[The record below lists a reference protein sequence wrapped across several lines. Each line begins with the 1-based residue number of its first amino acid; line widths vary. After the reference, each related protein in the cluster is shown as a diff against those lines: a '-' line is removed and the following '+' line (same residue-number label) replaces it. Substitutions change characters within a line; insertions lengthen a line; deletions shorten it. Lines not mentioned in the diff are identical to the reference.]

1 MRAVW
6 YSKLGRLD
14 GELMAKRTTDEQ
26 QPWLTLSVA
35 NFRSIAEL
43 ELALPRFAVL
53 VGPNSAGKTNVID
66 ALSALGDVV
75 DRKSARAI
83 RDLNWHDVIRRQ
95 AREARELRLGAR
107 VQLSAERERGR
118 GVRKAEE
125 DGRPGPEAATVEL
138 SFTIRRDSKRDLVG
152 FSHQRVTILRSDGEE
167 VLNVEVDKEDVGTLR
182 SQDPKDVAILRFRSD
197 RQPKEARQEPA
208 ADLLPEDAHSLW
220 MVQNQLLGEVR
231 PALQVRRFR
240 LDATS
245 LRSDSLAVVRG
256 RDPLEGTGRGLALAV
271 ERLKDKPVFHRVLQ
285 ALREVYPRIES
296 VIAKRI
302 SAGRVTLQIK
312 EQNIAEPLD
321 QANVSDGVLHALAL
335 YIALFEPRPG
345 ILAIEEP
352 ENAIHPWAIRSLLAV
367 AQDSPNCVILTT
379 HSETVVNA
387 IRDPSSLFIVEQGD
401 NGTTVTRATTR
412 ESALATILRESGQK
426 LGEVW
431 MDGSLGGVPR

>member
-1 MRAVW
+1 MD
-6 YSKLGRLD
+6 LEE
-14 GELMAKRTTDEQ
+14 GEAMTKRSANEQ

-66 ALSALGDVV
+66 ALSALGEIV

-83 RDLNWHDVIRRQ
+83 RDLGWHDVIRRQ

-107 VQLSAERERGR
+107 VRLEQQAKGGARKVDSEAKA
-118 GVRKAEE
+118 GVEPT
-125 DGRPGPEAATVEL
+125 GVEF
-138 SFTIRRDSKRDLVG
+138 SFTIRRDPKRDIVG
-152 FSHQRVTILRSDGEE
+152 FWQQRVAVLREDGAE
-167 VLNVEVDKEDVGTLR
+167 VLCYEVNKSDIVTVRYGDSYTAKVY
-182 SQDPKDVAILRFRSD
+182 ANRFRLVPASVPQD
-197 RQPKEARQEPA
+197 SEPKPA
-208 ADLLPEDAHSLW
+208 ANEQLPEDGKSLW
-220 MVQNQLLGEVR
+220 MLEGSVVR
-231 PALQVRRFR
+231 AARDLIQVRRFR

-245 LRSDSLAVVRG
+245 LRSDSVAGTRG
-256 RDPLEGTGRGLALAV
+256 SGEALEGTGRGLALAL
-271 ERLKDKPVFHRVLQ
+271 ERLKDGPVYQRVLQ

-321 QANVSDGVLHALAL
+321 QANVSDGILHALAL

>member
-1 MRAVW
+1 MTKRRAN
-6 YSKLGRLD
+6 
-14 GELMAKRTTDEQ
+14 EQ

-66 ALSALGDVV
+66 ALSALGEVV

-83 RDLNWHDVIRRQ
+83 RDLGWHDVIRRQ

-107 VQLSAERERGR
+107 VVVAPERER
-118 GVRKAEE
+118 VRSAGKAAVGENPPLE
-125 DGRPGPEAATVEL
+125 PVIVEL
-138 SFTIRRDSKRDLVG
+138 SFCLRRDAARDIVG
-152 FSHQRVTILRSDGEE
+152 FSKQRVAVLRADGHELTCAVVDRSDVISVRAEDRATFTGEWRVME
-167 VLNVEVDKEDVGTLR
+167 RFNPSSGTLE
-182 SQDPKDVAILRFRSD
+182 SVSEDGQ
-197 RQPKEARQEPA
+197 
-208 ADLLPEDAHSLW
+208 LPEDAKSLW
-220 MVQNQLLGEVR
+220 VLR
-231 PALQVRRFR
+231 SSWPAATRQMLQVRRFR

-245 LRSDSLAVVRG
+245 LRSDSVSVARS

-271 ERLKDKPVFHRVLQ
+271 ERLKAGPIYKRVLE
-285 ALREVYPRIES
+285 ALQNVYPRIES

-352 ENAIHPWAIRSLLAV
+352 ENAIHPWAIRALLAV

>member
-1 MRAVW
+1 MT
-6 YSKLGRLD
+6 
-14 GELMAKRTTDEQ
+14 KRSPNEQ

-66 ALSALGDVV
+66 ALSALGEVV

-83 RDLNWHDVIRRQ
+83 RDLGWHDVIRRQ

-107 VQLSAERERGR
+107 VRLEQQSRAGS
-118 GVRKAEE
+118 RKA
-125 DGRPGPEAATVEL
+125 DSEAQAAPVPVSVEL
-138 SFTIRRDSKRDLVG
+138 SFAIRRDAKRDLVW
-152 FSHQRVTILRSDGEE
+152 FWHQRVAIVDENGNQTVGVDVDKVNKLQLSSVDQSTPAGLGNDYRLDLQYGANEPLGLLAEDVEFQEDAKSLWILRGPW
-167 VLNVEVDKEDVGTLR
+167 L
-182 SQDPKDVAILRFRSD
+182 SQ
-197 RQPKEARQEPA
+197 A
-208 ADLLPEDAHSLW
+208 AY
-220 MVQNQLLGEVR
+220 M
-231 PALQVRRFR
+231 LQVRRFR

-245 LRSDSLAVVRG
+245 LRSDSVAGTRG
-256 RDPLEGTGRGLALAV
+256 SGDALEGTGRGLALAL
-271 ERLKDKPVFHRVLQ
+271 ERLKDGPVYQRVLQ

-379 HSETVVNA
+379 HSETVVDA